1 MENILI
7 DMFKQ
12 FNDQVD
18 GIYFVDRVNKELK
31 FVKDDE
37 CDSICPLEE
46 IESAEFANDMI
57 VLKGNGNW
65 NLTTSGPQF

>member
-1 MENILI
+1 LENILI

-31 FVKDDE
+31 FVKGDK

-57 VLKGNGNW
+57 VLEGSGNW
-65 NLTTSGPQF
+65 NLTVNGPQF

>member
-1 MENILI
+1 LENILI

-31 FVKDDE
+31 FVKGDE
-37 CDSICPLEE
+37 CDSICSLEQV
-46 IESAEFANDMI
+46 ESAEFANGMI
-57 VLKGNGNW
+57 VLEGAGNW